1 MFIMVMH
8 MTEEQ
13 WQEREAKEKK
23 RGQGWQWGGNFSA
36 NQKKE
41 HFEDMLC
48 GVYPYMNAPPLAA
61 DNKLK
66 KIHLIDILSKESC
79 LWLITRKN
87 ILLYE
92 SQ

>member
-1 MFIMVMH
+1 M
-8 MTEEQ
+8 
-13 WQEREAKEKK
+13 
-23 RGQGWQWGGNFSA
+23 
-36 NQKKE
+36 
-41 HFEDMLC
+41 
-48 GVYPYMNAPPLAA
+48 YAPPLAA

-66 KIHLIDILSKESC
+66 KIHLIDILNKESC